1 VTETIP
7 PRPAARLVL
16 LVAGPILAVVLAALA
31 PESLSPAAAAVLG
44 IAAWMAL
51 WWITEPVPLAATSL
65 LPIALFPILGITSV
79 GAAAAPYANE
89 IVFLFL
95 AGFLLAAALERWNAH
110 ARIAYGMVAA
120 IGVGTR
126 RVILG
131 VMIATAFLSLWIS
144 NTATAAMMYPI
155 VLAIGALFGEGDD
168 AARMRTALMLG
179 MAYAASIGGMGTLIG
194 TPPNLVFAGAARELL
209 GREIGF
215 VQYMAIGIPIVVVLL
230 PLCWALLVFVL
241 FRSRVVIG
249 AEARGM
255 LDERRRALGPL
266 GGGEALTVG
275 IFALT
280 ALAWFVRE
288 PKLLGAV
295 RIPGLTDLAPRLG
308 DAAIGVAGAIL
319 LFVVTGRDRD
329 GARRPLLVWDEA
341 RRIPWE
347 VLLLFGGGLSLADA
361 MQGTG
366 VAAWLAELM
375 SGLAGLPTPIIY
387 AGLALIVVVLSE
399 IASNTATATMAMPVA
414 ASLAVAVGGSPL
426 ALMLVAALAASAGF
440 ALPVATPPNTIV
452 FGSGQVTV
460 RQMMRAG
467 LWLDAIGIVVVVT
480 IVSALFGVVF
490 GG

>member
-1 VTETIP
+1 
-7 PRPAARLVL
+7 
-16 LVAGPILAVVLAALA
+16 
-31 PESLSPAAAAVLG
+31 
-44 IAAWMAL
+44 
-51 WWITEPVPLAATSL
+51 
-65 LPIALFPILGITSV
+65 
-79 GAAAAPYANE
+79 
-89 IVFLFL
+89 
-95 AGFLLAAALERWNAH
+95 
-110 ARIAYGMVAA
+110 
-120 IGVGTR
+120 
-126 RVILG
+126 
-131 VMIATAFLSLWIS
+131 
-144 NTATAAMMYPI
+144 
-155 VLAIGALFGEGDD
+155 
-168 AARMRTALMLG
+168 
-179 MAYAASIGGMGTLIG
+179 MGTLIG

-209 GREIGF
+209 GREVGF
-215 VQYMAIGIPIVVVLL
+215 VQYMAIGIPIVAVLL

-249 AEARGM
+249 AEARSV

-280 ALAWFVRE
+280 AVAWFVRE

-452 FGSGQVTV
+452 FGSRQVTV

-467 LWLDAIGIVVVVT
+467 LWLDAIAIVVVVT
-480 IVSALFGVVF
+480 IVSLLFGVVF

>member
-1 VTETIP
+1 MRI
-7 PRPAARLVL
+7 AL
-16 LVAGPILAVVLAALA
+16 LFGGPALA
-31 PESLSPAAAAVLG
+31 LLLAFLAPDALPPAAAAVLG

-65 LPIALFPILGITSV
+65 LPIALFPLLGIASV
-79 GAAAAPYANE
+79 RDAAAPYANE
-89 IVFLFL
+89 LVFLFL

-120 IGVGTR
+120 IGIGAR
-126 RVILG
+126 RIVLG
-131 VMIATAFLSLWIS
+131 VMVATAFISLWIS

-194 TPPNLVFAGAARELL
+194 TPPNLVFAGAAREIL
-209 GREIGF
+209 GEEVGF
-215 VQYMAIGIPIVVVLL
+215 VRYMAIGLPIVAVLL
-230 PLCWALLVFVL
+230 PLCWALLVLVL
-241 FRSRVVIG
+241 FRARVTLGG
-249 AEARGM
+249 AAKEM
-255 LDERRRALGPL
+255 LAEHRRALGPL
-266 GGGEALTVG
+266 RGGEALTVG
-275 IFALT
+275 VFALT
-280 ALAWFVRE
+280 AAAWFVRE
-288 PKLLGAV
+288 PKAIGAL

-319 LFVVTGRDRD
+319 LFVLVGRDRD
-329 GARRPLLVWDEA
+329 GSRRPLLVWEEA
-341 RRIPWE
+341 RRIPWD

-361 MQGTG
+361 MQATG

-375 SGLAGLPTPIIY
+375 GGLAGLPTPVIY
-387 AGLALIVVVLSE
+387 AGLAVIVLVLSE
-399 IASNTATATMAMPVA
+399 LASNTATATMAMPVA
-414 ASLAVAVGGSPL
+414 ASLAAAVGGSPL

-467 LWLDAIGIVVVVT
+467 LWLDAIAIVVTVT
-480 IVSALFGVVF
+480 VVSALFGAVF